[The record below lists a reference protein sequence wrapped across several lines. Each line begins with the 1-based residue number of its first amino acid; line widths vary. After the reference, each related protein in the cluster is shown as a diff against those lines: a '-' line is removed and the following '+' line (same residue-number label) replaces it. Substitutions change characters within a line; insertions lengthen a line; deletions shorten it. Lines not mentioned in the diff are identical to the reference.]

1 MSKLLIENN
10 EKIRCLMKKM
20 WSVVKIILKC
30 SILTAIVTLMFFAIA
45 IIHDVLSGIKLNLN
59 PQMIIKTVWTM
70 YSIWFPIILIILI
83 FEPSSQENE
92 NEPSKP
98 PTYIMDELIKN
109 NIIKDFDEVMKNIAI
124 HEAGHAIVAMK
135 LGLKLRS
142 VEIFSSVENLGGT
155 TSYYGPDD
163 SFVDENYK
171 KNQVIIS
178 YAGPATE
185 KIVFGK
191 MLIANAKG
199 KNSDFVVA
207 QREMEQI
214 LITSDEYRGYVSQG
228 QAFDEAMNKM
238 SLELFSK
245 AEEIARENIDD
256 IKKLSDRLIKTH
268 YLNGDQIIEALKED

>member
-142 VEIFSSVENLGGT
+142 VEIFSSVENLSGT

>member
-1 MSKLLIENN
+1 MKNN

-20 WSVVKIILKC
+20 WTVIKIILKC
-30 SILTAIVTLMFFAIA
+30 SILTAVVTLMFFAIA
-45 IIHDVLSGIKLNLN
+45 IIHDVLSGITLNLN
-59 PQMIIKTVWTM
+59 TQMVIKTVWSM

-83 FEPSSQENE
+83 FEPSSQENKS
-92 NEPSKP
+92 SKP
-98 PTYIMDELIKN
+98 PTYITDELIKN
-109 NIIKDFDEVMKNIAI
+109 NSIKDLDEVIKTIAI

-142 VEIFSSVENLGGT
+142 VEIFTTVENLSGT

-171 KNQVIIS
+171 KNQVIIN

-185 KIVFGK
+185 KIIFEK

-199 KNSDFVVA
+199 ENSDFVVA
-207 QREMEQI
+207 QKEMEQI
-214 LITSDEYRGYVSQG
+214 LITSDEYKGYVSHG

-268 YLNGDQIIEALKED
+268 YLSGNQIIEALKED

>member
-1 MSKLLIENN
+1 MSKLLMKNN

-20 WSVVKIILKC
+20 WTVIKIILKC
-30 SILTAIVTLMFFAIA
+30 SILTAVVTLMFFAIA
-45 IIHDVLSGIKLNLN
+45 IIHDVLSGITLNLN
-59 PQMIIKTVWTM
+59 PQMIIKTVWSM

-124 HEAGHAIVAMK
+124 HEAGHAIMAMK